1 MSLLEAALN
10 GNVQACWMYA
20 VFIHAID
27 ITQPAHLYRSIC
39 SISFHQPRSAN
50 TIRPTLPRPAPNSH
64 MHKPW
69 VCRLIAASLDM
80 LCPSFVSLMCMHA
93 STQALRALLDTGV
106 GPDDQ
111 KDEVRIR
118 AV

>member
-1 MSLLEAALN
+1 MLDACRVSPCYLYDPIRPSL
-10 GNVQACWMYA
+10 
-20 VFIHAID
+20 
-27 ITQPAHLYRSIC
+27 
-39 SISFHQPRSAN
+39 SFHSLRFISPTAAN
-50 TIRPTLPRPAPNSH
+50 QCNRLTLPCLAPNT
-64 MHKPW
+64 HKHKSSAR
-69 VCRLIAASLDM
+69 RLIAASLDM
-80 LCPSFVSLMCMHA
+80 LCPNFVSLMCIHA